1 MNFDPEPIQNSRD
14 MIKSLSSSFRQAV
27 FGVAV
32 LASMAV
38 SFDAAAQK
46 FAYIDS
52 EYVLLHMPEYASAQ
66 TELNNFAIEWQAD
79 IESKLE
85 AADRLEVAYRAERVL
100 LTAEMRVKREDE
112 IAKKRAEAKEM
123 QKQKFG
129 VDGELFQKRQE
140 LIEPVQQQIFE
151 SLKDIASGSGY
162 MVIFDKSNQSNMLYT
177 NPKYDI
183 SDRLIKKLGYVPGE
197 TITPEGDKGGKDGDG
212 GKGGSLQD
220 RGRDAINGAKDS
232 ARDRVNSA
240 TRGAG
245 GTVGRPGSKN

>member
-1 MNFDPEPIQNSRD
+1 

-52 EYVLLHMPEYASAQ
+52 EYVLLHMPEYATAQ
-66 TELNNFAIEWQAD
+66 TELNNYAIQWQAD
-79 IESKLE
+79 VETKLE

-112 IAKKRAEAKEM
+112 IAKKRADAKDM

-140 LIEPVQQQIFE
+140 LIEPIQQQIFE

-220 RGRDAINGAKDS
+220 RGRDAINGAKNS

>member
-1 MNFDPEPIQNSRD
+1 MTFST
-14 MIKSLSSSFRQAV
+14 SSFRSVTRACLV
-27 FGVAV
+27 V
-32 LASMAV
+32 LLT
-38 SFDAAAQK
+38 AATWTAQAQK

-52 EYVLLHMPEYASAQ
+52 EYVLLHMPEYATAQ
-66 TELNNFAIEWQAD
+66 TDLNNYAIQWQSD
-79 IESKLE
+79 IEAKLE

-112 IAKKRAEAKEM
+112 IAKKRAEAKDM

-140 LIEPVQQQIFE
+140 LIEPIQQQIFE

-197 TITPEGDKGGKDGDG
+197 TIEAEGGKSDGDDKGG
-212 GKGGSLQD
+212 SMMD
-220 RGRDAINGAKDS
+220 RGRDAVNGAKNN
-232 ARDRVNSA
+232 ARDRMNSA
-240 TRGAG
+240 TGGRGN
-245 GTVGRPGSKN
+245 TVTRPGGKN

>member
-1 MNFDPEPIQNSRD
+1 
-14 MIKSLSSSFRQAV
+14 
-27 FGVAV
+27 
-32 LASMAV
+32 
-38 SFDAAAQK
+38 
-46 FAYIDS
+46 
-52 EYVLLHMPEYASAQ
+52 
-66 TELNNFAIEWQAD
+66 
-79 IESKLE
+79 
-85 AADRLEVAYRAERVL
+85 VL

-197 TITPEGDKGGKDGDG
+197 TITPEGDKGSKDGDG
-212 GKGGSLQD
+212 GKGGGLQD
-220 RGRDAINGAKDS
+220 RGRDAINGAKNS

>member
-1 MNFDPEPIQNSRD
+1 
-14 MIKSLSSSFRQAV
+14 
-27 FGVAV
+27 
-32 LASMAV
+32 
-38 SFDAAAQK
+38 
-46 FAYIDS
+46 
-52 EYVLLHMPEYASAQ
+52 
-66 TELNNFAIEWQAD
+66 
-79 IESKLE
+79 
-85 AADRLEVAYRAERVL
+85 
-100 LTAEMRVKREDE
+100 
-112 IAKKRAEAKEM
+112 
-123 QKQKFG
+123 
-129 VDGELFQKRQE
+129 
-140 LIEPVQQQIFE
+140 
-151 SLKDIASGSGY
+151 LKDIASGSGY

-197 TITPEGDKGGKDGDG
+197 TITPEGDKGGKDDKG